1 MTELIFLIFALLT
14 VHIIGDFWLQPN
26 KWVEYKNQHKHRS
39 SALFFHALV
48 QGSLAVLPILFVT
61 TDFKSLLSIFLIVG
75 VSHWLIDLWKAHQNI
90 RSRFFVLDQLLHS
103 LVLVLIAIHAA
114 GITVKE
120 LFALLTI
127 NNNSAQIITV
137 LFAYL
142 LITKPSSIAI
152 GLVLSKYSKRLK
164 QAENDTDNGV
174 KDLLEGGQLI
184 GYLER
189 LLILTFTLQGS
200 FAAVG
205 FVLASK
211 SVFRF
216 GELRNVNDRAAT
228 EYVLIGSMLSVTLT
242 VLLGI
247 ITTSALKLVGTNI

>member
-26 KWVEYKNQHKHRS
+26 QWVECKNQHKHRS
-39 SALFFHALV
+39 PALFFHALI

-61 TDFKSLLSIFLIVG
+61 SDFKSLLSIFLIVG
-75 VSHWLIDLWKAHQNI
+75 VSHWLIDLWKTHQNI
-90 RSRFFVLDQLLHS
+90 RSRFFVLDQMLHS
-103 LVLVLIAIHAA
+103 LVLVLIAIHAT
-114 GITVKE
+114 GITAE

-127 NNNSAQIITV
+127 NDNSAQIITV

-164 QAENDTDNGV
+164 QAESDTDNGV

-247 ITTSALKLVGTNI
+247 ITTSALKLVG

>member
-26 KWVEYKNQHKHRS
+26 QWVECKNQHKHRS
-39 SALFFHALV
+39 PALFFHALI

-61 TDFKSLLSIFLIVG
+61 SDFKSLLSIFLIVG
-75 VSHWLIDLWKAHQNI
+75 VSHWLIDLWKTHQNI

-137 LFAYL
+137 IFSYL

-247 ITTSALKLVGTNI
+247 ITTSALKLGG

>member
-26 KWVEYKNQHKHRS
+26 KWVECKNQHKHRS
-39 SALFFHALV
+39 PALFFHALV

-61 TDFKSLLSIFLIVG
+61 SDFKSLLSIFLIVG
-75 VSHWLIDLWKAHQNI
+75 VSQWLIDLWKTHQNI

-103 LVLVLIAIHAA
+103 LVLVLIAIHAT
-114 GITVKE
+114 GITAKE

-164 QAENDTDNGV
+164 QAESDTNTDNGV

-247 ITTSALKLVGTNI
+247 ITTSALKLIG